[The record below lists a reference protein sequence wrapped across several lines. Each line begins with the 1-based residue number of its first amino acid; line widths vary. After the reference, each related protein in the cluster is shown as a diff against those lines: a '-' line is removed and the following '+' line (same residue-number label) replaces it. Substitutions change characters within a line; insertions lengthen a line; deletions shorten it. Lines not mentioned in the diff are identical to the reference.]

1 MPVDIVLAA
10 VSVLG
15 FVAISLPLAVIPRRK
30 SAVPAR
36 PTLLYIGYTTLDQAR
51 EKGLLLTERSAQ
63 ITYNPGDLLGAVTVL
78 IPFGKR
84 AHETRL
90 AKNISFV
97 EIALSRRIDML
108 PIAFQAWRF
117 LRGLWASRRWALKH
131 NVVMVGGPNMA
142 SFPGIYVRLT
152 TSRRCVVFVEAFWEE
167 ILPFQRNMGR
177 IQRSLWYRWY
187 GFLYRVFD
195 AYVGGPSF
203 KPEFYVRRGM
213 SHKRIWPYVHQVD
226 VEHYTAVGLVAELPK
241 WITDLPHPWIITVGR
256 LEQEK
261 LSIDCVRVAELLA
274 ASGSDFTMIMIG
286 EGSERANLTQQI
298 ELKGLKNRLVLTGA
312 LPNEQ
317 VFAIA
322 KQAELCLAPYMG
334 SALVEVM
341 LAGSAVVA
349 YDNDPHRGIA
359 GGSPVK
365 FVRHA
370 CPDEAA
376 DAIRHLLDAQMTL
389 TSLRVATKE
398 YAWNKWSMD
407 NISNSYIA
415 PLIGTGTAVH

>member
-1 MPVDIVLAA
+1 MP
-10 VSVLG
+10 S
-15 FVAISLPLAVIPRRK
+15 
-30 SAVPAR
+30 R

-51 EKGLLLTERSAQ
+51 AKGLLLTEHSAQ
-63 ITYNPGDLLGAVTVL
+63 ITYNPGALLGAVTVL
-78 IPFGKR
+78 IPFGKHSHKTQLT
-84 AHETRL
+84 A
-90 AKNISFV
+90 NISFV
-97 EIALSRRIDML
+97 EIALSHRADTL

-117 LRGLWASRRWALKH
+117 IRGLWASRQRALQH
-131 NVVMVGGPNMA
+131 DVVMVGGPNMA

-152 TSRRCVVFVEAFWEE
+152 TARRCVMFIEAFWEE
-167 ILPFQRNMGR
+167 ILPFQRNMGS
-177 IQRSLWYRWY
+177 IQRAFWYRWY

-213 SHKRIWPYVHQVD
+213 SHERVWPYVHQVD
-226 VEHYTAVGLVAELPK
+226 VEHYTEVGSDAELPD
-241 WITDLPHPWIITVGR
+241 WIAELPHPWIITVGR
-256 LEQEK
+256 LEKEK

-274 ASGSDFTMIMIG
+274 DRGSDFTMIIIG
-286 EGSERANLTQQI
+286 EGSERITLAQQI
-298 ELKGLKNRLVLTGA
+298 ELKGLKSHLVLTGA

-322 KQAELCLAPYMG
+322 KQAELCFAPYMG

-359 GGSPVK
+359 GGSPVQ

-370 CPDEAA
+370 CPDAA
-376 DAIRHLLDAQMTL
+376 VDAICPLLNAKQTL

-415 PLIGTGTAVH
+415 PLVGHAVN